1 MPGVGP
7 VRQALRH
14 NDTNVT
20 SSMRLLLADDH
31 ALVRGGLRALV
42 EEMPEITD
50 VIEAA
55 DGHEALAAV
64 VLHHPDIVV
73 MDIAMPRMNGIET
86 IPLILAIAPKIRVI
100 VISMYQD
107 EEYVWSALRA
117 GASAYLS
124 KTAIVEELHEAL
136 RVIRRGEVFVS
147 PRLERAAR
155 RDVLQQPT
163 ARQREILQLIAA
175 GMTSRQIAHA
185 LKIRLKTVESHRLQ
199 LMRRLDIHDVAGL
212 VRYAVRHGVVHSQ

>member
-1 MPGVGP
+1 
-7 VRQALRH
+7 
-14 NDTNVT
+14 
-20 SSMRLLLADDH
+20 MRLLLADDH
-31 ALVRGGLRALV
+31 ALVRGALRALI

-64 VLHHPDIVV
+64 LLHHPDIVL

-86 IPLILAIAPKIRVI
+86 TPLILAIAPKTRVI
-100 VISMYQD
+100 VVSMYQD

-124 KTAIVEELHEAL
+124 KAAIVEELHEAL
-136 RVIRRGEVFVS
+136 RAIHRGEVFIS
-147 PRLERAAR
+147 RRLERAVR
-155 RDVLQQPT
+155 RDVLQRPT

-175 GMTSRQIAHA
+175 GMTSRQIAQA

-212 VRYAVRHGVVHSQ
+212 VRYAVRHGVVQSQ